1 LTRATAA
8 GDPRDNGLQAER
20 TVLAWTRTSFAFL
33 ANGALLMVR
42 DVHGSAGLRGL
53 VRLVGVA
60 VVLLV
65 LVSAIGS
72 PG

>member
-1 LTRATAA
+1 
-8 GDPRDNGLQAER
+8 
-20 TVLAWTRTSFAFL
+20 L